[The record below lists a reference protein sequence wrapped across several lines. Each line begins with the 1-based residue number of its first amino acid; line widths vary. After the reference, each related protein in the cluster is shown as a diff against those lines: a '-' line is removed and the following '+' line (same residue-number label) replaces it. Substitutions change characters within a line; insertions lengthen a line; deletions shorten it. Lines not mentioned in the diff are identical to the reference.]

1 MCIRDRNSNDLII
14 RSYCYPNPVK
24 QLRSTK
30 IRVET
35 FDASHISV
43 NIYDSI
49 GSFIKKFEKS
59 VTSTG
64 FQISEW
70 DFMIESLEAGIYLGK
85 IDVRSSNPALD
96 NLNKKLIKI
105 AVIK

>member
-1 MCIRDRNSNDLII
+1 
-14 RSYCYPNPVK
+14 
-24 QLRSTK
+24 
-30 IRVET
+30 VET
-35 FDASHISV
+35 FDANHITV

-59 VTSTG
+59 VTSNG

-70 DFMIESLEAGIYLGK
+70 DFMIEGLEAGIYFGK
-85 IDVRSSNPALD
+85 IEAKSSNPALD
-96 NLNKKLIKI
+96 NANKKLIKI

>member
-1 MCIRDRNSNDLII
+1 MNSNDLII

-24 QLRSTK
+24 QLPSTK
-30 IRVET
+30 VRVET
-35 FDASHISV
+35 FNANHITV

-59 VTSTG
+59 VTSNG
-64 FQISEW
+64 LQISEW
-70 DFMIESLEAGIYLGK
+70 DFMIESLEAGIYFGK
-85 IDVRSSNPALD
+85 IEARSSNSALD
-96 NLNKKLIKI
+96 NAKKLIKI